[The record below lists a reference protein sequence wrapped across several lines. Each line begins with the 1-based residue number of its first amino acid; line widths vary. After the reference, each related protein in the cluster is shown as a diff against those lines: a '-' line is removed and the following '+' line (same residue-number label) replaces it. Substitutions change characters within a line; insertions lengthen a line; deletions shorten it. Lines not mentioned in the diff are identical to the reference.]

1 MELDPEFDE
10 YWIKILKECEEYKE
24 YRFQKRKFITDW
36 ISTIGLVLIYGY
48 LVFGAIYAI
57 SNATKIKN
65 SSYRPL
71 PYTQ

>member
-24 YRFQKRKFITDW
+24 YRFQKRK
-36 ISTIGLVLIYGY
+36 LIYGC